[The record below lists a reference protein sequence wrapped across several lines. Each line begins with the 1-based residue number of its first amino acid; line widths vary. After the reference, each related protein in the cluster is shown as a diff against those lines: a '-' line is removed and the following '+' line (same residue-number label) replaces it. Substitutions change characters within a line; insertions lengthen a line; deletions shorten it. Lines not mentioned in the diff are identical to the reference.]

1 MEEFSASVNEFLNF
15 RRYDILSDKGK
26 VSTEQAKE
34 KAEQEYIIFNKT
46 QKINSD
52 FDKFCKSALEKKNI

>member
-1 MEEFSASVNEFLNF
+1 MEH
-15 RRYDILSDKGK
+15 
-26 VSTEQAKE
+26 AKE

-52 FDKFCKSALEKKNI
+52 FDKFCKSTLEKKNI